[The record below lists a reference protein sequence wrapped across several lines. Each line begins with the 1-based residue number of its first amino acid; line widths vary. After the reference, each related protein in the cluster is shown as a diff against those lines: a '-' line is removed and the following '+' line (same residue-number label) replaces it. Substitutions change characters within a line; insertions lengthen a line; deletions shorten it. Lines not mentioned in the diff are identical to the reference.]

1 MRVMSLFD
9 GIASCRVAL
18 ERADIYVDTYYAS
31 EIDKDAIKV
40 ATTNYPNIIELG
52 DIRYIDGNK
61 YANAIDL
68 LTFGS
73 PCTNFSCSGKKQ
85 GMVTKEKIKLDCLD
99 TYMDCKLKGI
109 EFEGQSYLFWEAIRL
124 LNEIKPTY
132 FLMENVKMK
141 DEWVSIIT
149 EALGVKPIELNSS
162 LVSAQNRIRLYWT
175 NIPQVTKLTDKHIVL
190 KDILEDIKYI
200 NPAALRGRQLNI
212 DQYPKGTKIP
222 YTQCL
227 EVKSKD
233 TDKSNCL
240 TTVAKDNVLT
250 SLSAG
255 RYEDAISN
263 NLPYRY
269 YTVKE
274 YERLQNLTDG
284 YTSCISESKAKKV
297 IGNGWTIDIITHL
310 MEGLSYGME
319 GC

>member
-18 ERADIYVDTYYAS
+18 ELADIYVDTYYAS

-109 EFEGQSYLFWEAIRL
+109 EFEGQSYLFWDAIRL

-149 EALGVKPIELNSS
+149 ETLGVKPI
-162 LVSAQNRIRLYWT
+162 
-175 NIPQVTKLTDKHIVL
+175 
-190 KDILEDIKYI
+190 
-200 NPAALRGRQLNI
+200 
-212 DQYPKGTKIP
+212 
-222 YTQCL
+222 
-227 EVKSKD
+227 
-233 TDKSNCL
+233 
-240 TTVAKDNVLT
+240 
-250 SLSAG
+250 
-255 RYEDAISN
+255 
-263 NLPYRY
+263 
-269 YTVKE
+269 
-274 YERLQNLTDG
+274 
-284 YTSCISESKAKKV
+284 
-297 IGNGWTIDIITHL
+297 
-310 MEGLSYGME
+310 
-319 GC
+319 